1 MRIETLK
8 KYLPK
13 EPWEWYSKLLY
24 EQKCKYIE
32 GCRFGVNVR
41 DSNTSDTNNDG
52 KINHISEISDYVSLH
67 SNILYV
73 FSQSQE
79 VMSERYVSKEERHIK
94 HTHPVSNS

>member
-32 GCRFGVNVR
+32 GCRVRVSVR

-52 KINHISEISDYVSLH
+52 KINHISEISDYTSLH

-79 VMSERYVSKEERHIK
+79 VVSERYVSKEERHI
-94 HTHPVSNS
+94 